1 MLELKI
7 KEYKLP
13 KEIDFNDEEIKSQIK
28 EKVSFY
34 KNLVY
39 TEDQLQEAKK
49 DRASLNKFFTALENR
64 RKEVKKECLE
74 PYETF
79 EKKINEI
86 TAIIREPIALI
97 DKQVK
102 DFEEK
107 EREEKRKEI
116 EKLFNEIDFLDF
128 VKLENVFDTR
138 WLNKSVSLSKVESEL
153 KEKNKKI
160 RDEVK
165 SLNALPY
172 AFESLEVYKET
183 FDLNAAICEGHRL
196 KDIQERKQAEIERKK
211 KEEAER
217 KLLEEQAKTEAQEK
231 EVAAADEEKEHTQ
244 NTANTE
250 IEEAKV
256 REIRSWIGFK
266 VHLTKSEAIE
276 LSRWLR
282 ERNIVFKALQ

>member
-102 DFEEK
+102 D
-107 EREEKRKEI
+107 
-116 EKLFNEIDFLDF
+116 L
-128 VKLENVFDTR
+128 
-138 WLNKSVSLSKVESEL
+138 SL
-153 KEKNKKI
+153 I
-160 RDEVK
+160 H
-165 SLNALPY
+165 
-172 AFESLEVYKET
+172 
-183 FDLNAAICEGHRL
+183 I
-196 KDIQERKQAEIERKK
+196 
-211 KEEAER
+211 
-217 KLLEEQAKTEAQEK
+217 
-231 EVAAADEEKEHTQ
+231 
-244 NTANTE
+244 
-250 IEEAKV
+250 
-256 REIRSWIGFK
+256 
-266 VHLTKSEAIE
+266 
-276 LSRWLR
+276 
-282 ERNIVFKALQ
+282 